1 MEYCALGRTGVRVSQ
16 LCLGCGRLGGE
27 AGDRPSIEIIERAI
41 DAGINFLD
49 THSHRQGVSEEIVGK
64 ALKRGRHRSRTVL
77 ATKLHSRVSGD
88 GPDAVTRRH
97 QIKAQC
103 EASLSR
109 LQTDWIDLYQIHE
122 PTSDIPIDETLR
134 ALDDLV
140 REGKVR
146 YLGSS
151 TLAAWQLV
159 DSLWTCKEQGLNRI
173 VSDQPPYHLL
183 DRRIEQELIPMA
195 STYGLAVLPWSPLAD
210 GFLTGKY
217 RRGRPPPANARLA
230 KAAKDDRIDA
240 IFSDASYTI
249 VETLG
254 RLAKEKGC
262 TISQLALAWCL
273 QQPGIT
279 CPIIGP
285 GTTDQL
291 DDNLGSL
298 RVSVSDRDGEA
309 LDEVAPPGGMI
320 APYYEAD
327 FGPHRFAR

>member
-1 MEYCALGRTGVRVSQ
+1 MEYRTLGRAGVKVSP
-16 LCLGCGRLGGE
+16 LCLGCGRLGGD
-27 AGDRPSIEIIERAI
+27 AGDRESIEIIERAI

-49 THSHRQGVSEEIVGK
+49 THSHRQGVSEEIIGK

-77 ATKLHSRVSGD
+77 ATKLHFRVSGD

-97 QIKAQC
+97 HIKAQC

-122 PTSDIPIDETLR
+122 PTSDVPIDETLR

-146 YLGSS
+146 YIGSS
-151 TLAAWQLV
+151 TLAAWQLI
-159 DSLWTCKEQGLNRI
+159 DSLWTSKERGLSRI

-183 DRRIEQELIPMA
+183 DRRIERELIPMA

-230 KAAKDDRIDA
+230 RAAKDERIDA
-240 IFSDASYTI
+240 IFSDASYTV
-249 VETLG
+249 VETLDL
-254 RLAKEKGC
+254 LAREKGC
-262 TISQLALAWCL
+262 TTSQLSLAWCM

-279 CPIIGP
+279 SPIIGP
-285 GTTDQL
+285 RTTDQL
-291 DDNLGSL
+291 DDNLGSICI
-298 RVSVSDRDGEA
+298 SISDQDRDA
-309 LDEVAPPGGMI
+309 LDAVSPPGGMI
-320 APYYEAD
+320 APYYESD
-327 FGPHRFAR
+327 FGPHRYRW

>member
-1 MEYCALGRTGVRVSQ
+1 MEYRALGRTGVKVSP

-27 AGDRPSIEIIERAI
+27 AGDRESIEIIERAI
-41 DAGINFLD
+41 AAGVNFLD
-49 THSHRQGVSEEIVGK
+49 THSHREGVSEEIVGK
-64 ALKRGRHRSRTVL
+64 ALKLGGHRSRVVL
-77 ATKLHSRVSGD
+77 ATKLHFRLSRC
-88 GPDAVTRRH
+88 GPKAAIRRPH
-97 QIKAQC
+97 IKAQC

-134 ALDDLV
+134 ATDDLV

-183 DRRIEQELIPMA
+183 DRRIERELIPMA
-195 STYGLAVLPWSPLAD
+195 LTYGLAVLPWSPLAD

-217 RRGRPPPANARLA
+217 RRGRPMPADARLA
-230 KAAKDDRIDA
+230 TAANDERIDA
-240 IFSDASYTI
+240 IFSDASYT
-249 VETLG
+249 VAETLE
-254 RLAKEKGC
+254 RLAEEKGC
-262 TISQLALAWCL
+262 TASQLALAWCM

-279 CPIIGP
+279 SPIIGP
-285 GTTDQL
+285 RTTDQL
-291 DDNLGSL
+291 DDNLGAL
-298 RVSVSDRDGEA
+298 RVAVSDRDRDT
-309 LDEVAPPGGMI
+309 LDKAAPPGGKI
-320 APYYEAD
+320 APYYESD
-327 FGPHRFAR
+327 FGPHHFR